1 VSPARAPDLDLAGRA
16 VVVVGAGGGLGR
28 GIAEMVAAAGAS
40 VACADHDAAAAEA
53 CATAIGDL
61 GGRALAR
68 PVDAR
73 SSAALAGLC
82 ADAAA
87 LGPVRG
93 WVNAAGVMSYAKV
106 VDLSEDDFD
115 AVMAVNVKGVL
126 LGSQAAA
133 RAMIEH
139 GAGGSIVNVVS
150 AILDAPQPRMAAYG
164 ASKAAASH
172 LSRTLALEVGRHGVR
187 VNLVAPGWT
196 RTSMT
201 EQPFRADDGSVDEA
215 AVAATAEMQAQFTP
229 LRRAARPDDT
239 AAAALWLLSDASA
252 FVTGQTIRPHG
263 GVTTPW

>member
-1 VSPARAPDLDLAGRA
+1 

-40 VACADHDAAAAEA
+40 VACADHDVGAAEA
-53 CATAIGDL
+53 AASAIEGF
-61 GGRALAR
+61 GGRALAFA
-68 PVDAR
+68 VDAR
-73 SSAALAGLC
+73 SSTELAGLGT
-82 ADAAA
+82 DATSA

-126 LGSQAAA
+126 FGSQAAA
-133 RAMIEH
+133 RAMIGHE
-139 GAGGSIVNVVS
+139 AGGSIVNVVS

-201 EQPFRADDGSVDEA
+201 EQPFLAEDGSVDEA
-215 AVAATAEMQAQFTP
+215 AVAATADMQAQFTP
-229 LRRAARPDDT
+229 LRRVARPGDT
-239 AAAALWLLSDASA
+239 AAATLWLLSDASA